1 MQVQLSLISLFCAC
15 NLEKLVAVRT
25 APGCSF
31 VNDCEKGM
39 AVLNVGLEN
48 VSLERSQM
56 SEIPESHAKKAS
68 CMAKLREQSAKQ
80 GDFKEAWMEST
91 KSPARIIEERFSRLK
106 VGNSIVDIHKSA
118 SEHDI
123 CAFARCNQDPA
134 CSTKIIIMALHR
146 RFI

>member
-1 MQVQLSLISLFCAC
+1 M
-15 NLEKLVAVRT
+15 AVRT

-48 VSLERSQM
+48 FSLERSQM

-106 VGNSIVDIHKSA
+106 VGNSLVDIHKSA